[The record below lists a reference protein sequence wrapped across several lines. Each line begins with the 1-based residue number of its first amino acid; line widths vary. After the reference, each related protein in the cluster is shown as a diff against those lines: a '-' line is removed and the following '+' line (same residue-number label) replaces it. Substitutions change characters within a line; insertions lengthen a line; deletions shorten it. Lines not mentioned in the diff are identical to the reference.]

1 MDTIKNTS
9 RFDPYKNFKFRVMID
24 GKPVAG
30 VTKVTLPSVK
40 RSVPENVAPKNKK
53 DNSPGSIKFEP
64 VTLERGVTHDPEF
77 ANWAK
82 TTVMKRSGPDT
93 KLKDI
98 RKDISIELYD
108 EKGKL
113 AASYKLTN
121 AWISK
126 FESSDLNAKANEVA
140 IETIELQHD
149 GIAVIQ

>member
-30 VTKVTLPSVK
+30 VTKITLPSVK

-53 DNSPGSIKFEP
+53 DNAPGSIKFEP

-82 TTVMKRSGPDT
+82 TTVMKRSGSD
-93 KLKDI
+93 LKSKNI
-98 RKDISIELYD
+98 RKDVTIELYG
-108 EKGKL
+108 ESGKL

-126 FESSDLNAKANEVA
+126 FESTDLNSTANEVA
-140 IETIELQHD
+140 IETIELQHE
-149 GIAVIQ
+149 GIELIQ

>member
-1 MDTIKNTS
+1 MATIKNTS

-30 VTKVTLPSVK
+30 VSKVNLPSVK
-40 RSVPENVAPKNKK
+40 RSVSKNVAAKNKM

-82 TTVMKRSGPDT
+82 TMTAKRSGSDV
-93 KLKDI
+93 KLKNT
-98 RKDISIELYD
+98 RKDITIELYD
-108 EKGKL
+108 ETGKL

-126 FESSDLNAKANEVA
+126 IESSDLNAKGNEVA
-140 IETIELQHD
+140 IDTIELQHD
-149 GIAVIQ
+149 GIDIIQ